1 MILEYIY
8 IDVII
13 LYFMEKSVKD
23 LLNPVI
29 EEPDELIKE
38 VKVQDTGRQLILPLP
53 ALFSNILKIK
63 RGSIFILKASIKN
76 KGEYS
81 IKLK

>member
-1 MILEYIY
+1 MIHKYIY
-8 IDVII
+8 IVLII
-13 LYFMEKSVKD
+13 LYTMKKRAD
-23 LLNPVI
+23 LLNPRI
-29 EEPDELIKE
+29 KEPDELVRE

-53 ALFSNILKIK
+53 ALFSSLLEIK
-63 RGSIFILKASIKN
+63 KGSIFILKASIKN